1 MPPVV
6 AWASTTGIVLPPL
19 EAIEIGLPNAP
30 IAVALPLV
38 PRLIVFAVTVPDVL
52 VNAPVGLSVIE
63 PVSAERLPASAIA
76 PALTTTTLPPPVS
89 LMPVIVSGAAVLISA
104 MFPLVVLV
112 ALKAPTVLALFSVA
126 PPTELVV
133 SVPVVEIR
141 PAPLSLSAPLVVR
154 LTAPPPPA
162 LTVPVM
168 LAAPVLFTTTLP
180 PPVSLMP
187 VIVSGAAVLI
197 SAMFPLVVLVALK
210 LDTVLALFSV
220 VPVAESAVNRFAL
233 MSPAPDSLIA
243 PVAVRLTFPL
253 VVNAVAMDMFSVA
266 PPVMNVKLSVPVSA
280 LNPAVLSTVI
290 APLVV
295 DSWIV
300 CPPVTVLSV

>member
-6 AWASTTGIVLPPL
+6 AWASTTGLVLPPL

-112 ALKAPTVLALFSVA
+112 ALKAPTVLAPFSVA

-187 VIVSGAAVLI
+187 VIVSGAAVLLMP
-197 SAMFPLVVLVALK
+197 MFPLVVLVALK
-210 LDTVLALFSV
+210 LDTVLA
-220 VPVAESAVNRFAL
+220 P
-233 MSPAPDSLIA
+233 
-243 PVAVRLTFPL
+243 
-253 VVNAVAMDMFSVA
+253 FSVA
-266 PPVMNVKLSVPVSA
+266 PPTELVVSVPVVEIR
-280 LNPAVLSTVI
+280 P
-290 APLVV
+290 APL
-295 DSWIV
+295 S
-300 CPPVTVLSV
+300 LSA

>member
-6 AWASTTGIVLPPL
+6 AWASTTGLVLPPL

-112 ALKAPTVLALFSVA
+112 ALKAPTVLAPFSVA

-210 LDTVLALFSV
+210 APTVLA
-220 VPVAESAVNRFAL
+220 P
-233 MSPAPDSLIA
+233 
-243 PVAVRLTFPL
+243 
-253 VVNAVAMDMFSVA
+253 FSVA
-266 PPVMNVKLSVPVSA
+266 PPTELVVSVPVVEIR
-280 LNPAVLSTVI
+280 PAPLSLS

-295 DSWIV
+295 RLTAPPPPALTV
-300 CPPVTVLSV
+300 PVMLAAPVLFTTTLPPPVSLMPV

>member
-6 AWASTTGIVLPPL
+6 AWASTTGLVLPPL

-76 PALTTTTLPPPVS
+76 PALT
-89 LMPVIVSGAAVLISA
+89 
-104 MFPLVVLV
+104 
-112 ALKAPTVLALFSVA
+112 
-126 PPTELVV
+126 
-133 SVPVVEIR
+133 
-141 PAPLSLSAPLVVR
+141 
-154 LTAPPPPA
+154 
-162 LTVPVM
+162 
-168 LAAPVLFTTTLP
+168 TTTLP

>member
-6 AWASTTGIVLPPL
+6 AWASTTGLVLPPL

-112 ALKAPTVLALFSVA
+112 ALKAPTVLAPFSVA

-141 PAPLSLSAPLVVR
+141 PAPLSLSAPLAVAF
-154 LTAPPPPA
+154 TAPPPP
-162 LTVPVM
+162 
-168 LAAPVLFTTTLP
+168 
-180 PPVSLMP
+180 
-187 VIVSGAAVLI
+187 
-197 SAMFPLVVLVALK
+197 
-210 LDTVLALFSV
+210 DTLFSIV
-220 VPVAESAVNRFAL
+220 
-233 MSPAPDSLIA
+233 MSPPEERDTDVPTMVPEEFA
-243 PVAVRLTFPL
+243 
-253 VVNAVAMDMFSVA
+253 
-266 PPVMNVKLSVPVSA
+266 SVPVLAA
-280 LNPAVLSTVI
+280 LNAPPDEPLTSKFPVLLI
-290 APLVV
+290 
-295 DSWIV
+295 
-300 CPPVTVLSV
+300 